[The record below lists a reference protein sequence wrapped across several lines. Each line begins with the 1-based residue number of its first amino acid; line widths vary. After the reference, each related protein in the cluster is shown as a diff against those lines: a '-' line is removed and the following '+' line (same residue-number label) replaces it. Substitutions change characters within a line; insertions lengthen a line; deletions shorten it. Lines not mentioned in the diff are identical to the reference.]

1 MSYVVQNLCNNV
13 KSFLCSHVQDISLTM
28 MEEQLNG
35 TYRAVFDGLASDEE
49 CKKLANLGLV
59 RNMFDWSNHS

>member
-1 MSYVVQNLCNNV
+1 
-13 KSFLCSHVQDISLTM
+13 M

>member
-1 MSYVVQNLCNNV
+1 
-13 KSFLCSHVQDISLTM
+13 M

-59 RNMFDWSNHS
+59 RNMFDWSNHSSDLRPRGSTKEVT